1 MFFSLKLQIVK
12 SFTNDFSHTYKGF
25 CFTSGGSRCG
35 VQDLVT
41 VTPFGEIVE
50 RYLSFVALL
59 LDVIQNSG
67 ELIGRHEPGEHGYWL
82 ARRVQKDE
90 RRV

>member
-1 MFFSLKLQIVK
+1 MILALLTKGSVLQ
-12 SFTNDFSHTYKGF
+12 GRLR
-25 CFTSGGSRCG
+25 RCG

-41 VTPFGEIVE
+41 VALFGEIVE

-67 ELIGRHEPGEHGYWL
+67 ELFRRHEPGEHGYWL
-82 ARRVQKDE
+82 AF
-90 RRV
+90 

>member
-1 MFFSLKLQIVK
+1 MILAILTKSSVLQ
-12 SFTNDFSHTYKGF
+12 
-25 CFTSGGSRCG
+25 GGLGRTG

-41 VTPFGEIVE
+41 VTPSGEIVE
-50 RYLSFVALL
+50 RYLSLVALL

-67 ELIGRHEPGEHGYWL
+67 ELVGRHEPGEHGYWL

>member
-1 MFFSLKLQIVK
+1 MILAILTKGSVLQ
-12 SFTNDFSHTYKGF
+12 
-25 CFTSGGSRCG
+25 GGLCRCG
-35 VQDLVT
+35 VQDLVA
-41 VTPFGEIVE
+41 VTPFAEIVE
-50 RYLSFVALL
+50 RYLSFVAFL

-67 ELIGRHEPGEHGYWL
+67 ELIGRHESGEHGYWL

>member
-1 MFFSLKLQIVK
+1 MILAIHTK
-12 SFTNDFSHTYKGF
+12 SSVLHKVL
-25 CFTSGGSRCG
+25 SRCG
-35 VQDLVT
+35 VQDLVA
-41 VTPFGEIVE
+41 VTLFGEIVE
-50 RYLSFVALL
+50 RYLSFVAFL

-67 ELIGRHEPGEHGYWL
+67 ELFRRHEPGEHGYWL

>member
-1 MFFSLKLQIVK
+1 MILAILTKGSVLQ
-12 SFTNDFSHTYKGF
+12 
-25 CFTSGGSRCG
+25 GGLGRTG

-41 VTPFGEIVE
+41 VTPSGEIVE

-67 ELIGRHEPGEHGYWL
+67 ELVGRHEPGEHGYWL
-82 ARRVQKDE
+82 ARRV
-90 RRV
+90 

>member
-1 MFFSLKLQIVK
+1 MILALLTKGSVLKGGLSL
-12 SFTNDFSHTYKGF
+12 
-25 CFTSGGSRCG
+25 CG

-41 VTPFGEIVE
+41 VALFGEIVE

-67 ELIGRHEPGEHGYWL
+67 ELFRRHEPGEHGYWL
-82 ARRVQKDE
+82 AF
-90 RRV
+90 

>member
-1 MFFSLKLQIVK
+1 MILAILTKGSVLQ
-12 SFTNDFSHTYKGF
+12 GEL
-25 CFTSGGSRCG
+25 SRCG
-35 VQDLVT
+35 VRDLVT

-50 RYLSFVALL
+50 RYLSFVTLL

-67 ELIGRHEPGEHGYWL
+67 ELLGRHEPGEHGYWL

>member
-1 MFFSLKLQIVK
+1 MILAIL
-12 SFTNDFSHTYKGF
+12 TKG
-25 CFTSGGSRCG
+25 SVLRERLRRCG

-41 VTPFGEIVE
+41 VALFGEIVE
-50 RYLSFVALL
+50 RYLSFVAFL

-67 ELIGRHEPGEHGYWL
+67 ELIGRHEPREHGYWL

>member
-1 MFFSLKLQIVK
+1 MILAILTKGSVLQ
-12 SFTNDFSHTYKGF
+12 
-25 CFTSGGSRCG
+25 GGLSRCG
-35 VQDLVT
+35 FQDLVA
-41 VTPFGEIVE
+41 VTLFGEIVE
-50 RYLSFVALL
+50 RYLSFVAFL

-82 ARRVQKDE
+82 TRRVQKDE